1 VKHTPKPEPANPSG
15 NKRLVIIIA
24 LVAAGGLAFLMSRS
38 KDGSGSDVDTKR
50 SGNIKGV
57 FAGGVTKTKVNAK
70 PAETRGAFAADEALQ
85 IIGNAGA
92 VSIVWEV
99 PDPKLPVTPDMERFF
114 GMIGTEVDAFKKR
127 LKDKG
132 RFTFGG
138 ELKLPRPDGANR
150 TAWPAGE
157 LSKFLERTPPTATI
171 VAFCLLPANLSEAEK
186 AALRSRPGK
195 LIIVAGS
202 TPDMKPYI
210 DQKLA
215 HLAVTSKMPVPPPT
229 GTEPETPIQWVMHVH
244 DVLKPQA
251 SP

>member
-1 VKHTPKPEPANPSG
+1 MKHTPKPEPANPSG

-57 FAGGVTKTKVNAK
+57 FAGGVTKTSVNAK

-85 IIGNAGA
+85 LIGVTGT
-92 VSIVWEV
+92 VSIILEI
-99 PDPKLPVTPDMERFF
+99 PDPKSPATPDMERF
-114 GMIGTEVDAFKKR
+114 INLISTEADAFKKR

-132 RFTFGG
+132 RFTFTS
-138 ELKLPRPDGANR
+138 ELKLLRPAEAIR
-150 TAWPAGE
+150 TAWPVGE

-171 VAFCLLPANLSEAEK
+171 VAFCLLPASLNEAER

-202 TPDMKPYI
+202 SQDIKPYI

-229 GTEPETPIQWVMHVH
+229 GTAPETPIQWVMRVH
-244 DVLKPQA
+244 EVLKQ
-251 SP
+251 